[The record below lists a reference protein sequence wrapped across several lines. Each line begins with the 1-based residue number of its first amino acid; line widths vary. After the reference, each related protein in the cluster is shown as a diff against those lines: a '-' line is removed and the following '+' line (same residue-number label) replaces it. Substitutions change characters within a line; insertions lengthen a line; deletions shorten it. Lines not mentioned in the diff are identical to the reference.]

1 MTRIAVIITSTRR
14 ERFADRPAA
23 WVAERLRRDGV
34 DVDVIDM
41 RDHDLPSFDG
51 RSPMHAPRQYAAP
64 AIAEFGRRIDE
75 ADGYVVLTGEYNHGY
90 TGVFKNAVD
99 HLSAEW
105 DRKPIA
111 FVAWGNVGG
120 ARAVEQLRTVAIEFG
135 MAPIRPAVHI
145 LPDVLVPAMTAPA
158 YDSELFASLE
168 PKLDTLIAELI
179 WWTSTLRLARGPVP
193 TVVAAQGSTM

>member
-1 MTRIAVIITSTRR
+1 MPRIAVIITSTRR
-14 ERFADRPAA
+14 ERFADRPAE
-23 WVAERLRRDGV
+23 WVTERLKRDGV

-51 RSPMHAPRQYAAP
+51 PSPLYTPRRYATT

-75 ADGYVVLTGEYNHGY
+75 ADGYVVLTSEYNHGY
-90 TGVFKNAVD
+90 TGVFKNAAD
-99 HLSAEW
+99 HLSVEW

-120 ARAVEQLRTVAIEFG
+120 ARAVEQLRSVAIEFG

-158 YDSELFASLE
+158 YAAELFASLE
-168 PKLDTLIAELI
+168 PKLDLLVSELG
-179 WWTSTLRLARGPVP
+179 WWTDTLRRSRNHASA
-193 TVVAAQGSTM
+193 VAADQT